1 MRIDLFLKNSR
12 IIKRRTVAK
21 SACQGGRVLVNGKEV
36 KPSYEVEE
44 GDIIE
49 VKFGTS
55 SPRFRVKEIIENA
68 RKDNQD
74 KMVELLE
81 D

>member
-12 IIKRRTVAK
+12 IIKRRTIAK

-55 SPRFRVKEIIENA
+55 SPKFRVKEIIENA

>member
-55 SPRFRVKEIIENA
+55 SPKFRVKEIIENA

>member
-55 SPRFRVKEIIENA
+55 SPRLRVKEIIENA

>member
-12 IIKRRTVAK
+12 IIKRRSVAK
-21 SACQGGRVLVNGKEV
+21 QACEAGRVLVNGKEA
-36 KPSYEVEE
+36 KPSLEVKI

-49 VKFGTS
+49 VRFGDS
-55 SPRFRVKEIIENA
+55 SPSFRVKEILENA

-74 KMVELLE
+74 LMVEYLE
-81 D
+81 G